1 RSRFKMETY
10 IKMSFVLVVYLY
22 LLNIGWSYL
31 LTKIYP
37 EIFKFIK
44 KGMSDK
50 KETRVT
56 GMRVLLKL
64 HYKDNYVFKAFNIMF
79 IAAVLIIMY
88 DNITTTKSVIAT
100 IVYLAAHLIYTTVY
114 MLIEYISI
122 RNLD

>member
-1 RSRFKMETY
+1 METY